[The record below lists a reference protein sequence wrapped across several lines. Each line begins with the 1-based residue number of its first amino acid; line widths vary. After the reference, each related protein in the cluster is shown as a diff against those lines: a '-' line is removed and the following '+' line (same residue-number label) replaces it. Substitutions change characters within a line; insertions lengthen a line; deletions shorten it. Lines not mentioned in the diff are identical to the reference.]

1 MHATANEKALIL
13 VSLSVTDRVKAR
25 VATACKKGSR
35 RYQDIDLITS
45 VALVGDLDGSYI
57 FNEVESFKGNTRK
70 EDLRSG

>member
-1 MHATANEKALIL
+1 M
-13 VSLSVTDRVKAR
+13 VSLSACELLTGVKAR
-25 VATACKKGSR
+25 DGTACKKGSR

-45 VALVGDLDGSYI
+45 VSLVGDLDGSYI